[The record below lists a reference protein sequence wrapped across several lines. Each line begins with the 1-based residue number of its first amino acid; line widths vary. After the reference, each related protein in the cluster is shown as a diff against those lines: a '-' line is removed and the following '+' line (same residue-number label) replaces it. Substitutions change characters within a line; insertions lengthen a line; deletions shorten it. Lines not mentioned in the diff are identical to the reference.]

1 LDNTKNQ
8 KFALVTGSRR
18 GIGRAI
24 GFSLLKE
31 DYHVIFNGVSPTL
44 PDDLIYEIEKISK
57 KYEYIQCDIGN
68 ADDREVFLNI
78 VSEKYSRLDILVN
91 NAGVAP
97 KVRGDLLDLDREDYQ
112 RVMDVNL
119 NGAFFLTIGIVKS
132 IMLKYLQNHPERD
145 SLNYNPIVI
154 NISSI
159 SAFTASINRAAY
171 CISKAGMSMMTQLLA
186 DRLSGEGILVYE
198 IRPGLMKTD
207 MTSAVSGKYD
217 KLISEGLIPIKRWGL
232 PEDCAKAV
240 VMLSRG
246 DLSFSTGEIIN
257 IDGGFH
263 IRKL

>member
-1 LDNTKNQ
+1 MDNTKNQ

-24 GFSLLKE
+24 GLSLLKE
-31 DYHVIFNGVSPTL
+31 GFFVIFNGISPNL
-44 PDDLIYEIEKISK
+44 PDELIQKIEKISN

-68 ADDREVFLNI
+68 AESRENFLNTL
-78 VSEKYSRLDILVN
+78 SKKYSRLDLLVN
-91 NAGVAP
+91 NAGIAP
-97 KVRGDLLDLDREDYQ
+97 KIRNDLLDTDPEDYQ

-132 IMLKYLQNHPERD
+132 IMLEYLRDHPERD
-145 SLNYNPIVI
+145 SIDYHPIVI

-159 SAFTASINRAAY
+159 SAFTVSINRPAY

-186 DRLSGEGILVYE
+186 DRLAEEEIFVYE
-198 IRPGLMKTD
+198 IRPGIMKTD
-207 MTSAVSGKYD
+207 MTKNVSKKYD
-217 KLISEGLIPIKRWGL
+217 KLLSDGLTPIKRWGV

-240 VMLSRG
+240 ILLSRG
-246 DLSFSTGEIIN
+246 DLTFSTGEIIN

-263 IRKL
+263 IKRV